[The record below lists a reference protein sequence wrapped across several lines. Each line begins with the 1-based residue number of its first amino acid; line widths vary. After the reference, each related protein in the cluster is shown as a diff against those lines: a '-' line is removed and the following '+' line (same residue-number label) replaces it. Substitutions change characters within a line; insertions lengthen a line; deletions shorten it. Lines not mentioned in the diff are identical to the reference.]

1 MSSRLIG
8 STIPTIIT
16 AFVGFVM
23 IAEYVLNIPVL
34 NTLGGDLQ
42 RWGVVIGGFAIGLGV
57 FNLTIHHS
65 KVISRREEG
74 MWLPS
79 ILLLGSMYLMIIF
92 GVTTVYG
99 GASEGFDFMYTYLQA
114 PLVVTTKSLLAF
126 FIASAAYRA
135 FRARS
140 FEAALML
147 ISAFFVM
154 FFMVPLGT
162 FLGPVPFVG
171 QWLRDVPMNAAFRT
185 LKIGAVVGL
194 ISLGIRTLIGR
205 GGSIARLMKPEEG
218 EG

>member
-8 STIPTIIT
+8 TTIPTIIT
-16 AFVGFVM
+16 AVVGFVM

-34 NTLGGDLQ
+34 STLGSDLQ
-42 RWGVVIGGFAIGLGV
+42 RWGVIIGGFAIGLGV

-65 KVISRREEG
+65 KTISRREEG
-74 MWLPS
+74 MWIPS
-79 ILLLGSMYLMIIF
+79 ILLLVSMYAMIIV
-92 GVTTVYG
+92 GLSTIPG
-99 GASEGFDFMYTYLQA
+99 GSSTYFDFLFNYLQA

-126 FIASAAYRA
+126 FITSAAYRA